1 MQKMN
6 SIDRHIVWVL
16 GVFLLF
22 FALSTHPVAAQSETA
37 SYKERKFDASRLE
50 RYRNNPDYRYERAV
64 PEPPKP
70 PKEKERIKY
79 KAPEMTAPRMES
91 PNVNFSG
98 IIKVLFWVLIIGAVV
113 FLLTQVLKVRF
124 KGLVKKKSDEAVDI
138 EEVIDVE
145 DIANMEFE
153 DPIKMAIDAGQFRKA
168 VRLLYLQS
176 LRELQD
182 RSLIQWKREKTNR
195 QYLREL
201 RNSPVKSLFQDI
213 TFIFE
218 YIWYGEFPVDRDHF
232 NTAYSTFLQ
241 FDQALKEQD
250 A

>member
-1 MQKMN
+1 MSNIKKY
-6 SIDRHIVWVL
+6 IGLTVC
-16 GVFLLF
+16 LLLLLQ
-22 FALSTHPVAAQSETA
+22 ADWGIAQVPTTGSST
-37 SYKERKFDASRLE
+37 YKERKFDPDRLE
-50 RYRNNPDYRYERAV
+50 RYRNNPDYRYERAQ

-70 PKEKERIKY
+70 PKDRTRTKW
-79 KAPEMTAPRMES
+79 KAPEYTAPNIDG
-91 PNVNFSG
+91 PNVNFAG
-98 IIKVLFWVLIIGAVV
+98 FIKVLFWVLIIAAAI

-153 DPIKMAIDAGQFRKA
+153 DPIKMAIDGGQFRKA
-168 VRLLYLQS
+168 VRLLYLKA

-182 RSLIQWKREKTNR
+182 RSMIQWKREKTNR

-201 RNSPVKSLFQDI
+201 KDRQLRPQFQDI

-241 FDQALKEQD
+241 FDQALREKD
-250 A
+250 AQ

>member
-1 MQKMN
+1 MS
-6 SIDRHIVWVL
+6 SINRHILWLLCAVML
-16 GVFLLF
+16 VFTCPAGSLY
-22 FALSTHPVAAQSETA
+22 AQTETD
-37 SYKERKFDASRLE
+37 SYKERKFDPERLE

-70 PKEKERIKY
+70 PKEKERVKY
-79 KAPEMTAPRMES
+79 NAPELTAPKMSS
-91 PNVNFSG
+91 PNVNFAG
-98 IIKVLFWVLIIGAVV
+98 IVKVLFWVLIIGAAV
-113 FLLTQVLKVRF
+113 FLLVQLLNVRF

-153 DPIKMAIDAGQFRKA
+153 DPIKTAIDAGQFRKA
-168 VRLLYLQS
+168 VRLLYLKS

-182 RSLIQWKREKTNR
+182 RSMIQWKREKTNR

-201 RNSPVKSLFQDI
+201 GNKQIRPLFQDI

-250 A
+250 AQ